1 MARIHNFNAGP
12 AALPLPVLERAQRE
26 MVEYDGTGMSLLEH
40 SHRGATYDAVH
51 AEAIQRLRD
60 LMGIADD
67 YEVLFLQGGASL
79 QFAMIPMNL
88 LGEGKSADYVVT
100 GAWSK
105 KALGEAKTVGAM
117 AGGTARAAADVFVDG
132 VCTRI
137 PKQDELE
144 LDAQAAYVHITT
156 NNTIFGTQFHDWPDT
171 GGVPLIA
178 DMSSDILWRPT
189 DVTKFDLIYAGAQK
203 NVGPSGLAIVIV
215 KKSLVE
221 AARKEIPNILR
232 YDVHASKSSLFNTP
246 NTFAIY
252 MVRNVAQHLQEL
264 GGLEAVEKTN
274 RQKGDLIYE
283 AIDADPDFFRAT
295 VDKDSRS
302 YMNVVF
308 KLPSAELDK
317 KFVAQAA
324 DKGLWGLKG
333 HRSAGGLRAS
343 IYNAVSKESVEALV
357 SFMSDFRKAS

>member
-117 AGGTARAAADVFVDG
+117 AGG
-132 VCTRI
+132 
-137 PKQDELE
+137 
-144 LDAQAAYVHITT
+144 
-156 NNTIFGTQFHDWPDT
+156 
-171 GGVPLIA
+171 
-178 DMSSDILWRPT
+178 
-189 DVTKFDLIYAGAQK
+189 
-203 NVGPSGLAIVIV
+203 
-215 KKSLVE
+215 
-221 AARKEIPNILR
+221 
-232 YDVHASKSSLFNTP
+232 
-246 NTFAIY
+246 
-252 MVRNVAQHLQEL
+252 
-264 GGLEAVEKTN
+264 
-274 RQKGDLIYE
+274 
-283 AIDADPDFFRAT
+283 
-295 VDKDSRS
+295 
-302 YMNVVF
+302 
-308 KLPSAELDK
+308 
-317 KFVAQAA
+317 
-324 DKGLWGLKG
+324 
-333 HRSAGGLRAS
+333 
-343 IYNAVSKESVEALV
+343 
-357 SFMSDFRKAS
+357 

>member
-51 AEAIQRLRD
+51 NEAIQRLRD
-60 LMGIADD
+60 LMGIGDD

-79 QFAMIPMNL
+79 QFAMIPMNF

-100 GAWSK
+100 GSWTK
-105 KALGEAKTVGAM
+105 KALGEAKKVGALG
-117 AGGTARAAADVFVDG
+117 GGTARAAADVYVDG
-132 VCTRI
+132 ICTRI

-144 LDAQAAYVHITT
+144 LDEKAAYVHITS
-156 NNTIFGTQFHDWPDT
+156 NNTIFGTQYHAWPDT
-171 GGVPLIA
+171 GDVPLIA

-189 DVTKFDLIYAGAQK
+189 DVSKFGLIYAGAQK
-203 NVGPSGLAIVIV
+203 NVGPSGLCIVIV
-215 KKSLVE
+215 RKALLEK
-221 AARKEIPNILR
+221 AREDIPNILR
-232 YDVHASKSSLFNTP
+232 YDVHAEKSSLFHTP

-274 RQKGDLIYE
+274 REKGGLIYA
-283 AIDADPDFFRAT
+283 AIDADPDFFRAS
-295 VDKDSRS
+295 VEKDSRS
-302 YMNVVF
+302 FMNVVF
-308 KLPSAELDK
+308 KLPSEELEK

-333 HRSAGGLRAS
+333 HRSAGGIRAS
-343 IYNAVSKESVEALV
+343 IYNAVSKASVEALV
-357 SFMSDFRKAS
+357 AFMDDFRKAS

>member
-26 MVEYDGTGMSLLEH
+26 MVEYEGTGMSLLEH

-51 AEAIQRLRD
+51 NEAIQRLRD
-60 LMGIADD
+60 LANIPED

-79 QFAMIPMNL
+79 QFAMIPMNF

-105 KALGEAKTVGAM
+105 KAIGEAKMVGAM
-117 AGGTARAAADVFVDG
+117 AGGTARAAADVYVDG

-144 LDAQAAYVHITT
+144 LNGGAAYTHITT
-156 NNTIFGTQFHDWPDT
+156 NNTIFGTQYHELPDT
-171 GGVPLIA
+171 GDVPLFA
-178 DMSSDILWRPT
+178 DMSSDIFWRPL
-189 DVTKFDLIYAGAQK
+189 DVTKFGLIYAGAQK

-221 AARKEIPNILR
+221 QARKEIPNILR
-232 YDVHASKSSLFNTP
+232 YDIHAGKNSLFNTP

-252 MVRNVAQHLQEL
+252 MVRNVAQYLQEL
-264 GGLEAVEKTN
+264 GGLDAVEKIN
-274 RQKGDLIYE
+274 REKGGLIYA
-283 AIDADPDFFRAT
+283 AIDADPDFFRAS

-302 YMNVVF
+302 FMNVVF
-308 KLPSAELDK
+308 RLPNEELDK

-333 HRSAGGLRAS
+333 HRSVGGIRAS
-343 IYNAVSKESVEALV
+343 IYNAVSKQAVEALV
-357 SFMSDFRKAS
+357 AFMEDFRKAS